1 MAADDLRLLGEEGLT
16 ALLLERPSL
25 LDHCTSLPRLASFI
39 SSGYAVSEA
48 LCHTNALQH
57 AVAEA
62 IAALEPVHPH
72 EIAAALGLAPDAP
85 EVAAAIS
92 ALERLRLVVRS
103 PDGLVAGVSRLS
115 ELFRYPLGL
124 GRPLKVLVPQLDMAT
139 LRRAA
144 GLLGLSK
151 SGSKSALLDAIA
163 GFLRE
168 GDAVRRALSLAPS
181 GTPQL
186 VEHAL
191 EAVVTDIGYGRPA
204 PAASWLL
211 ERLMLVR
218 FGPHTVAA
226 ELPREVALA
235 LRGPARL
242 KVEVE
247 PPPMHGHAVA
257 DVEPAGVHQASTT
270 IFLLSSL
277 LDALDADPAKAIQS
291 GELGVRDLR
300 RLAKAADTDEATAGM
315 LLEMG
320 RAGGL
325 IGRVTTPVPFE
336 PRRGSR
342 RQAPPAPLVEWLP
355 TSGYDDWLGL
365 APGERWAALAG
376 AWLDSLSWPSRAG
389 ARADAKK
396 TTAAFADHDDADEAP
411 WFRRRILELLQ
422 GLDPDLAAP
431 VAELAAAVVWHR
443 PRSAAW
449 PLTDGVDLAQGILA
463 EAELLGVVAHGA
475 LSTLGR
481 ALLEGREAA
490 TSLATAALPPLVRE
504 VMLQADLS
512 AIAPGPVERGVA
524 QELSAMADIESRGV
538 ATIWRFSDGSIRRA
552 LDQGTSAARMLAFL
566 DEHAAKGVPQ
576 PLRYLINDAARRH
589 GQLRVA
595 PVAAVVTSDDPA
607 LLAEVRAARKTA
619 KLRLRE
625 LAPTVLASPS
635 SVAVVLSTLRAAGF
649 LPAEEASDGAVSLA
663 RTECRRASGDE
674 QAQRDPIDF
683 AAVARRL
690 LEDQP
695 ASARSARDVLALA
708 GLTQT
713 PTSARYNDDDLPDWI
728 APDEY
733 EYYDDEDLVVAT
745 GVGVHDLLAVAAE
758 RGTEI
763 MVFSAAGRSGT
774 EVVGTVVML
783 TPSTVVISD
792 ERGRKK
798 PILLESILSVME
810 CP

>member
-1 MAADDLRLLGEEGLT
+1 MAADDLRSLGEEGLT
-16 ALLLERPSL
+16 ELLRARPLL

-72 EIAAALGLAPDAP
+72 EIAVTFGLEPDAP

-92 ALERLRLVVRS
+92 ALERLLLVVRH
-103 PDGLVAGVSRLS
+103 PDGRVAGGSRLS
-115 ELFRYPLGL
+115 ELMRYPLGL
-124 GRPLKVLVPQLDMAT
+124 GRPLEVLCAQLDVAT

-151 SGSKSALLDAIA
+151 SGSRPALLDAV
-163 GFLRE
+163 GRLLRDGE
-168 GDAVRRALSLAPS
+168 AIRRVLSLAPS
-181 GTPQL
+181 GTLDL

-191 EAVVTDIGYGRPA
+191 EAVVTDVGYGRPA
-204 PAASWLL
+204 PAAAWLL

-235 LRGPARL
+235 LRGSARL
-242 KVEVE
+242 KVEAAA
-247 PPPMHGHAVA
+247 PPMHGHAVPG
-257 DVEPAGVHQASTT
+257 VEPAAVHQASTA
-270 IFLLSSL
+270 ISLLTSL

-300 RLAKAADTDEATAGM
+300 RLAKAADTDEATTGM

-325 IGRVTTPVPFE
+325 IGRLTTPVEFE
-336 PRRGSR
+336 PRRGGR
-342 RQAPPAPLVEWLP
+342 WQAPPAPLVEWLVTP
-355 TSGYDDWLGL
+355 GYDAWLGL

-376 AWLDSLSWPSRAG
+376 AWLDSLAWPSRAG
-389 ARADAKK
+389 ARADANK
-396 TTAAFADHDDADEAP
+396 TTAAFAHHDDADEAP

-422 GLDPDLAAP
+422 GLDPDHSAP
-431 VAELAAAVVWHR
+431 AAELAAVVVWHR

-449 PLTDGVDLAQGILA
+449 SSTDGATLTEGILV

-490 TSLATAALPPLVRE
+490 TRLASVALPPLVRE

-512 AIAPGPVERGVA
+512 AIAAGPVERSVA
-524 QELSAMADIESRGV
+524 QELSAMADVESRGV

-552 LDQGTSAARMLAFL
+552 LDLGTSAGRMLAFL
-566 DEHAAKGVPQ
+566 EGHAAKGVPQ

-635 SVAVVLSTLRAAGF
+635 AVGIVLSTLRAAGF
-649 LPAEEASDGAVSLA
+649 LPAEEGPDGAVSVA
-663 RTECRRASGDE
+663 RTERKRASGGE
-674 QAQRDPIDF
+674 QAQRDPIDVG
-683 AAVARRL
+683 AVARRL
-690 LEDQP
+690 LLDQP
-695 ASARSARDVLALA
+695 EPAPSVGDMLALA
-708 GLTQT
+708 GLTRT
-713 PTSARYNDDDLPDWI
+713 PPDGPCDDYVPDWFG
-728 APDEY
+728 PDEY
-733 EYYDDEDLVVAT
+733 EYFDDEALVVAT
-745 GVGVHDLLAVAAE
+745 G
-758 RGTEI
+758 T
-763 MVFSAAGRSGT
+763 SAMTCWPPPPNGEPRSWCSQPRDATGRRS
-774 EVVGTVVML
+774 
-783 TPSTVVISD
+783 SA
-792 ERGRKK
+792 RW
-798 PILLESILSVME
+798 
-810 CP
+810 

>member
-16 ALLLERPSL
+16 ELLRERPLL
-25 LDHCTSLPRLASFI
+25 LDHCTSLPRLTSFI
-39 SSGYAVSEA
+39 GSGYAVSEA

-72 EIAAALGLAPDAP
+72 EIAVALGLEPDAL

-92 ALERLRLVVRS
+92 ALEHLLLVSRR
-103 PDGLVAGVSRLS
+103 PDGRVAGVSRLG

-124 GRPLKVLVPQLDMAT
+124 GRPLKVLVAQLDVAT

-151 SGSKSALLDAIA
+151 AGSKSALLDAVA
-163 GFLRE
+163 RFLRD

-186 VEHAL
+186 VEDAL
-191 EAVVTDIGYGRPA
+191 EVVVTDIGYGRPA

-242 KVEVE
+242 RVEAA
-247 PPPMHGHAVA
+247 PPSMEGDAVA
-257 DVEPAGVHQASTT
+257 DVEPAAVHQAGTA
-270 IFLLSSL
+270 ISL
-277 LDALDADPAKAIQS
+277 LASLLEALEADPAKAIQS

-300 RLAKAADTDEATAGM
+300 RLAKAADTDEATTGM

-325 IGRVTTPVPFE
+325 IGRLTTPVPFE

-342 RQAPPAPLVEWLP
+342 WQAPPAPLVEWLP
-355 TSGYDDWLGL
+355 TSGYDAWLGL

-376 AWLDSLSWPSRAG
+376 AWLDSLAWPSRAG

-396 TTAAFADHDDADEAP
+396 TTAAFAHHDDADEAP
-411 WFRRRILELLQ
+411 WFRRRILELLH
-422 GLDPDLAAP
+422 GLDPGHAAP
-431 VAELAAAVVWHR
+431 AADLAAAVVWHR

-449 PLTDGVDLAQGILA
+449 RSTDGPTLTQGILA
-463 EAELLGVVAHGA
+463 EAKLLGVVAHGA

-490 TSLATAALPPLVRE
+490 TRLASAALPPLVRE

-524 QELSAMADIESRGV
+524 RELSAMADVESRGV

-552 LDQGTSAARMLAFL
+552 LDQGTSPERMLAFL

-576 PLRYLINDAARRH
+576 PLRYLINDTARRH

-607 LLAEVRAARKTA
+607 LLAEVRTARKTA

-635 SVAVVLSTLRAAGF
+635 AVGVVLTTLRAAGF
-649 LPAEEASDGAVSLA
+649 LPAEEGTDGAVSVA
-663 RTECRRASGDE
+663 RTERRRASADE
-674 QAQRDPIDF
+674 VAQRDPIDIG
-683 AAVARRL
+683 AVARRL
-690 LEDQP
+690 LEHP
-695 ASARSARDVLALA
+695 PGSARSASDLLALA
-708 GLTQT
+708 GLTRT
-713 PTSARYNDDDLPDWI
+713 PTDDRDDDDVPDWFT
-728 APDEY
+728 PDEY
-733 EYYDDEDLVVAT
+733 EYFDDEELVVAT
-745 GVGVHDLLAVAAE
+745 GTSAHDLLAAAAE
-758 RGTEI
+758 RGTEVI
-763 MVFSAAGRSGT
+763 VFSATGRNGT

-783 TPSTVVISD
+783 TSSTVVISD
-792 ERGRKK
+792 GRGRKK
-798 PILLESILSVME
+798 PILLDSILTVME